1 MFGKRTE
8 SIANKEEVDA
18 APEEPKIKYNNDIKD
33 IRTMR
38 QLEKVMLDFD
48 SPRLKQAMDDLGVSL

>member
-8 SIANKEEVDA
+8 SIANNTENDA
-18 APEEPKIKYNNDIKD
+18 PPEEPKIKYNNDIKD
-33 IRTMR
+33 IRTLR

-48 SPRLKQAMDDLGVSL
+48 SPRLKQAMDDLGVSV